1 MLCTQ
6 AGPDGAYRQMYGGGG
21 GPSHRQGSY
30 GGGGGGGQRGR
41 PGGLQVLGKVRQKP
55 LAAKPVAL
63 PSMRRENKG
72 VDPRV
77 AIVPT
82 GGGGWGTKTKIVLGA
97 PPPKDTPK
105 EPEPTPEPAP
115 AKPTT
120 PKTWG
125 RGSRDNSA
133 STTPNNH
140 QFPTLGQETQPQQR
154 EYTLAR
160 LLDGP
165 RCSYQQLLETNVQ

>member
-1 MLCTQ
+1 
-6 AGPDGAYRQMYGGGG
+6 MYGGGG

-30 GGGGGGGQRGR
+30 GGGGGGGGGGGHRGR
-41 PGGLQVLGKVRQKP
+41 PGGLQVLGRVRPKP

-82 GGGGWGTKTKIVLGA
+82 GGGGWGSKTKTVLGA
-97 PPPKDTPK
+97 PPPKSDVPK
-105 EPEPTPEPAP
+105 EPEPAPEPAP

-125 RGSRDNSA
+125 RSSRENSGP
-133 STTPNNH
+133 STPNNH
-140 QFPTLGQETQPQQR
+140 QFPTLGQEAQPQQR
-154 EYTLAR
+154 AYTPYTLRASLAR
-160 LLDGP
+160 
-165 RCSYQQLLETNVQ
+165 